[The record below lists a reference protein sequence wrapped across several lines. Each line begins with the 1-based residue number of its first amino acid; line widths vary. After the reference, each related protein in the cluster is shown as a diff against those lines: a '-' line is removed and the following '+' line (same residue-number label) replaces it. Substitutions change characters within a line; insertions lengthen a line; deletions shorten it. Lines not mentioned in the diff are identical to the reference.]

1 MIDEFLDAEHTVM
14 VEVQR
19 RHHMTECGHQIE
31 AAFATLARERPD
43 AATPPGGHSMLAIS
57 FASRLKSR
65 CIDEQVRRM
74 CITFRRPIKTE
85 NWAHETGGYARS
97 EADSCTAAR
106 MLFDDP
112 VRAAG
117 RWARHGRG

>member
-1 MIDEFLDAEHTVM
+1 MGLTNEPG
-14 VEVQR
+14 R
-19 RHHMTECGHQIE
+19 YPGKQI
-31 AAFATLARERPD
+31 F
-43 AATPPGGHSMLAIS
+43 AATPLEGTAWLAIS

-85 NWAHETGGYARS
+85 NWAHETGGYVRP

-106 MLFDDP
+106 MLFQDP

-117 RWARHGRG
+117 PADLGVIRCGHDSSLRWH